1 MARRRF
7 SALDAPATTVIV
19 ALTVL
24 VWLAQLATGGVNGP
38 VTNALLFNP
47 GLVAAEPWRL
57 VTTMLVHGGILHIGF
72 NMWAVWVF
80 GRILEQMLGS
90 WRFVALYVIS
100 GIVGSMA
107 VTLIAPQTSVIGASG
122 AIFGLFACFFVLQ
135 HSLGGNAVQ
144 ILVVIALNLVIGF
157 IVPGIAWQAH
167 VGGIVG
173 GFVTGFIFARTRSLR
188 RRNLQVALLVA
199 EAVVAVIVAY
209 AGYSLYY

>member
-1 MARRRF
+1 M
-7 SALDAPATTVIV
+7 LGTPATFVIV
-19 ALTVL
+19 AITVL
-24 VWLAQLATGGVNGP
+24 VWFAQLATGGVNGP
-38 VTNALLFNP
+38 VTAALLFNP
-47 GLVAAEPWRL
+47 SLVAAEPWRL

-72 NMWAVWVF
+72 NMWAVWIF
-80 GRILEQMLGS
+80 GQILERMLGS

-173 GFVTGFIFARTRSLR
+173 GFLTGFIFARTRALR
-188 RRNLQVALLVA
+188 RRNLQIALLIA
-199 EAVVAVIVAY
+199 EAIAAVVVSYV
-209 AGYSLYY
+209 GYSLYY